1 MLSQAVRQHAVFL
14 TLAFLLCSPSTTAS
28 KPSPNKA
35 NNFMQDSRTYMQ
47 QLDSCKAPNN
57 ALCPSS
63 DIVLDD
69 QKGKCVKSMVLCFN
83 QTVKSVNLTALNA
96 PCGTM
101 GNEHFC
107 VAQDS
112 CNQGL
117 PCAPAAMECSANMS
131 YRCADWSCA
140 ASEQDCPTYS
150 AGANQVLCPDGV
162 TKKSDWAG
170 CAQAAI
176 TWQGCP
182 PWQSS
187 CSSNPKYCGSKDMSC
202 EQLTGCSDSLQS
214 CGLKRDNNGTAI
226 INATTKRPEF
236 ICAQSCDRPPSPGP
250 VPQTAMLMPGTANQ
264 QIMLNSSDGMTAFA
278 LKASSQNA
286 FRRVDNA
293 TDAVNFTISSVVS
306 SILQQGPFAQ
316 YFKAGKIVSE
326 VITIEPS
333 ADLTIEGG
341 LQIDIPL
348 AGTAESCTAM
358 LGQLELV
365 VVSDLLN
372 FSAMPERVGNCSK
385 GAIGNCSCL
394 CSIYHFST
402 YAVADIGV
410 PATTTTTETP
420 APTST
425 PSSPPSPPS
434 PAVPAPVVPPTFN
447 SGASSLS
454 GSGTKML
461 ISFFLL
467 FVATIR
473 Q

>member
-1 MLSQAVRQHAVFL
+1 
-14 TLAFLLCSPSTTAS
+14 
-28 KPSPNKA
+28 
-35 NNFMQDSRTYMQ
+35 MQDSRTYMQ

-101 GNEHFC
+101 GNEHVRTC
-107 VAQDS
+107 LLHTCTA
-112 CNQGL
+112 GL

-162 TKKSDWAG
+162 TKKRCSALNVPKDLTRFGLVSDWAG

-187 CSSNPKYCGSKDMSC
+187 CSSNPKYCGSKDM
-202 EQLTGCSDSLQS
+202 
-214 CGLKRDNNGTAI
+214 
-226 INATTKRPEF
+226 
-236 ICAQSCDRPPSPGP
+236 SCDRPPSPGP

-348 AGTAESCTAM
+348 AGRIRRQALAS
-358 LGQLELV
+358 
-365 VVSDLLN
+365 
-372 FSAMPERVGNCSK
+372 
-385 GAIGNCSCL
+385 SCL
-394 CSIYHFST
+394 REVMQAQRRAAQPCWVNSNLLLS
-402 YAVADIGV
+402 
-410 PATTTTTETP
+410 
-420 APTST
+420 PTS
-425 PSSPPSPPS
+425 S
-434 PAVPAPVVPPTFN
+434 TFLQCR
-447 SGASSLS
+447 SELATAAREQLATARACAQSTISAHTLL
-454 GSGTKML
+454 L
-461 ISFFLL
+461 ISASLQPLLPRKLRLRPVRHPVHLHHRLQLFQHLSCPLHLIAERLAFLAAARRCSFPSFCCL
-467 FVATIR
+467 WPQSASKTVLEGSSDWTR
-473 Q
+473 QFMTH